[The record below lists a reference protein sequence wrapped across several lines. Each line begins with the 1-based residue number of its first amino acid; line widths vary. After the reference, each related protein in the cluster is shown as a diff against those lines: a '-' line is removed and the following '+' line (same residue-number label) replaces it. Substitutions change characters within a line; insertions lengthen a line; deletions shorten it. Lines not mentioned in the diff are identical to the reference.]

1 MAQNEV
7 SLCVPAGLLTDG
19 DGAVGFVKVAPLE
32 RHQFTF
38 SQSADQLQIKYWE
51 CAALFSSVKVCAD
64 VVWMKNLHLLLLNFG
79 DDAVLRGIAEDEFFF
94 HRSVQGIVQ
103 HHVDA
108 SHSGVAQSGFFL
120 FLNFSQ
126 PAVALQVIVE
136 LLQVTGSK
144 LVQRNVSDSRGNML
158 FDVSVVVVHGGWANV
173 WFGI

>member
-1 MAQNEV
+1 M
-7 SLCVPAGLLTDG
+7 
-19 DGAVGFVKVAPLE
+19 E

-38 SQSADQLQIKYWE
+38 PQSADQFQIKHGE
-51 CAALFSSVKVCAD
+51 RAALLGGIKVCAD
-64 VVWMKNLHLLLLNFG
+64 VIRVEYLHLLFFNFG
-79 DDAVLRGIAEDEFFF
+79 DDAVLRGIAENEFFF
-94 HRSVQGIVQ
+94 HRPVKGVVQ

-108 SHSGVAQSGFFL
+108 AHSGVAQSGFFL

-173 WFGI
+173 RFGI

>member
-1 MAQNEV
+1 M
-7 SLCVPAGLLTDG
+7 
-19 DGAVGFVKVAPLE
+19 
-32 RHQFTF
+32 
-38 SQSADQLQIKYWE
+38 
-51 CAALFSSVKVCAD
+51 
-64 VVWMKNLHLLLLNFG
+64 
-79 DDAVLRGIAEDEFFF
+79 
-94 HRSVQGIVQ
+94 Q

-108 SHSGVAQSGFFL
+108 AHSGVAQSGFFL

-173 WFGI
+173 RFGI

>member
-1 MAQNEV
+1 M
-7 SLCVPAGLLTDG
+7 
-19 DGAVGFVKVAPLE
+19 E

-51 CAALFSSVKVCAD
+51 CAALFSGVKVCAD
-64 VVWMKNLHLLLLNFG
+64 VVWMKDLHLLFFNFR

-120 FLNFSQ
+120 FLNFPQ

-136 LLQVTGSK
+136 FLQVTGSK

-158 FDVSVVVVHGGWANV
+158 FDVSVVVVHGGWTDMR
-173 WFGI
+173 FGI

>member
-1 MAQNEV
+1 M
-7 SLCVPAGLLTDG
+7 
-19 DGAVGFVKVAPLE
+19 E

-51 CAALFSSVKVCAD
+51 CAALFSGVKVCAD
-64 VVWMKNLHLLLLNFG
+64 VVWMKDLHLLFFNFR

-94 HRSVQGIVQ
+94 YRPVKGVVQ

-108 SHSGVAQSGFFL
+108 AHSGIAQSGFFL
-120 FLNFSQ
+120 FLNFPQ

-136 LLQVTGSK
+136 FLQVTGSK

-173 WFGI
+173 RFGI

>member
-1 MAQNEV
+1 M
-7 SLCVPAGLLTDG
+7 
-19 DGAVGFVKVAPLE
+19 F
-32 RHQFTF
+32 F
-38 SQSADQLQIKYWE
+38 
-51 CAALFSSVKVCAD
+51 
-64 VVWMKNLHLLLLNFG
+64 NFG

-158 FDVSVVVVHGGWANV
+158 FDVSVIVVHGGGTDMR
-173 WFGI
+173 FGI

>member
-1 MAQNEV
+1 M
-7 SLCVPAGLLTDG
+7 
-19 DGAVGFVKVAPLE
+19 E

-38 SQSADQLQIKYWE
+38 SQSTDQFQIKHGE
-51 CAALFSSVKVCAD
+51 RAALLSGVKVCAD
-64 VVWMKNLHLLLLNFG
+64 VVWMKDLHLLFFNFR

-120 FLNFSQ
+120 FLNFPQ

-136 LLQVTGSK
+136 FLQVTGSE

-158 FDVSVVVVHGGWANV
+158 FDVSVVVVHGGWTDMR
-173 WFGI
+173 FGI